1 MSDKIEFVK
10 WMFKNFN
17 YWHVYL
23 MFHFVACFSL
33 VILPNPYDRWLA
45 IYVLSTFVICAFY
58 YCIVLPIKW
67 AYRDFKIQ
75 QNKEDCVIKVPLIF
89 SMKDR
94 YKL

>member
-1 MSDKIEFVK
+1 MADKIEFVK

-75 QNKEDCVIKVPLIF
+75 QKKDCAIKVPLTF